1 MPFSRPQLSDLQN
14 QVAQDIAAGQP
25 GTDALLRFSNLGIMG
40 RAQANLAHLHYG
52 YLDWI
57 AKQANPFTATGEFLE
72 AWAGLKGVIRKGAT
86 QASGVVTYTGTVGA
100 QIPSGV
106 TLVRG
111 DGLKFTTTALGT
123 VGGGGTVAV
132 PAIAVADPTGLT
144 GANGNTAAGSLMT
157 LGQAIPGIQSN
168 GTVTTLFTGG
178 ADLELDDSLKTRM
191 LAAWQ
196 APAQGGS
203 AGDYKNWALAVP
215 GVTRAWPFP
224 NGFGAG
230 TVVVYTMFDST
241 EAAYNGFPQGA
252 NGVAAT
258 EPRATPATGDQLA
271 VANYIYPLQP
281 ATALVY
287 SVAPIAQAVNFTIT
301 GLTGANAAT
310 KAAIKAAI
318 SGVFFL
324 SGTPNGGTVSLSLI
338 ESAIAAI
345 SGTQGFVI
353 TVPSG
358 NITTTQGY
366 LPIVGTITYP

>member
-1 MPFSRPQLSDLQN
+1 MPFSRQSLSDLQN

-25 GTDALLRFSNLGIMG
+25 GSDALLRFSNLGIIG

-57 AKQANPFTATGEFLE
+57 SKQANPFTATGEFLE
-72 AWAGLKGVIRKGAT
+72 AWAGLKGVIRKGAS
-86 QASGVVTYTGTVGA
+86 QASGAVTYSGAVGV
-100 QIPSGV
+100 QVPSGA

-111 DGLKFTTTALGT
+111 DGVTFTTTTLGT

-132 PAIAVADPTGLT
+132 SATAVADPKGLT

-178 ADLELDDSLKTRM
+178 ADLETDDSLRTRM

-196 APAQGGS
+196 APAQGGA

-230 TVVVYTMFDST
+230 TVVVYTMFDVT
-241 EAAYNGFPQGA
+241 EAAFNGFPQGS
-252 NGVAAT
+252 NGVAAA
-258 EPRATPATGDQLA
+258 EPRATAATGDQLA
-271 VANYIYPLQP
+271 VANYILPLQP

-301 GLTGANAAT
+301 GLTGASAAT
-310 KAAIKAAI
+310 KAAIQAAI
-318 SGVFFL
+318 AGVFFL
-324 SGTPNGGTVSLSLI
+324 QGTPNIGSVALSLI

-353 TVPSG
+353 TVPTG
-358 NITTTQGY
+358 NIATTQGN
-366 LPIVGTITYP
+366 LPVVGAMTYI